1 MKKLSIIVPVYN
13 VEKYVEKCIKS
24 ILQQTYSEFE
34 LIIVNDG
41 SNDKSGEICRHFAE
55 TDKRI
60 LYIEQ
65 PNGGV
70 SSARNAA
77 LDVASGEWIGFVDA
91 DDYVDADFYETL
103 LDQAK
108 GGVGLVCCGV
118 RPVDIEGNI
127 QKHLQYNNIPET
139 ITSLNR
145 DNAYEHFLNPS
156 ERYLYWS
163 PWDKIIRAD
172 IAKKNRF
179 EVGRK
184 YGEDFFYCFKCLS
197 LCDEIIYI
205 PEEKYN
211 YVLRPDSAVRSKSFT
226 KASYDIVYFANKA
239 LKEIKTISPAS
250 AKYAEMNLAIVTAR
264 TVRSYWQLQ
273 AYNDS
278 ELKVDYY
285 ECKKILSGISD
296 NTFKLLSINHRIL
309 ILIARFLPFVF
320 VFRQKI

>member
-41 SNDKSGEICRHFAE
+41 SKDQSGDLCRHFAE
-55 TDKRI
+55 NDRRI

-65 PNGGV
+65 PNKGV

-91 DDYVDADFYETL
+91 DDYIDADFYETL
-103 LDQAK
+103 LAHAEE
-108 GGVGLVCCGV
+108 GVGLVCCGV
-118 RPVDIEGNI
+118 RPVDIEGNVHT
-127 QKHLQYNNIPET
+127 HLQYNNIPET
-139 ITSLNR
+139 ITRLYK
-145 DNAYEHFLNPS
+145 DEAYEHFLNPS

-184 YGEDFFYCFKCLS
+184 YGEDFYYCFKCLS
-197 LCDEIIYI
+197 LCNEIIYI
-205 PEEKYN
+205 PEKKYN

-226 KASYDIVYFANKA
+226 KSSFDSVYFANKV
-239 LKEIKTISPAS
+239 LMEIKTISS
-250 AKYAEMNLAIVTAR
+250 NSSKYAEMNLAIVAAR

-273 AYNDS
+273 AYNYSD
-278 ELKVDYY
+278 LKTNYF
-285 ECKKILSGISD
+285 ECKRILSGISD
-296 NTFKLLSINHRIL
+296 YTFSLLNTKHRVLFL
-309 ILIARFLPFVF
+309 ISRFLPFIF
-320 VFRQKI
+320 AFRKKI